1 MLSGKFI
8 LILIVAIVLIFG
20 FAIFPAFNTAF
31 RTVSVAG
38 LSTEM
43 QGVVK
48 IFPYFLFFVIGYA
61 AYVVWKRGK

>member
-8 LILIVAIVLIFG
+8 IVILVAIVLIFG

-43 QGVVK
+43 QGVMK
-48 IFPYFLFFVIGYA
+48 IFPYFLMFAIGYA
-61 AYVVWKRGK
+61 GYIVWKRGK